1 MESLV
6 PNGTPAI
13 AMVRPGVGV
22 VPLAVPPP
30 DHFPQQILQLQY
42 AVSLNFPR
50 YLPFDVSMVSLELSV
65 VVDVEVVVSAVVLF
79 VVVAVVVV
87 VLLLAFFCVADA
99 ACCAAFL
106 SAASF
111 AAASCAAFS
120 AAACAACCAANLAAA
135 SSSFA

>member
-30 DHFPQQILQLQY
+30 DHFPQQMEQLQY
-42 AVSLNFPR
+42 AVSLNLPR
-50 YLPFDVSMVSLELSV
+50 YLPCEVSMVSSELSV
-65 VVDVEVVVSAVVLF
+65 VVVEVVVFAAVLL
-79 VVVAVVVV
+79 VVVVVV
-87 VLLLAFFCVADA
+87 VLLFDFFCVADA
-99 ACCAAFL
+99 ACCAAFCCAAFCAAASSAAFF

-111 AAASCAAFS
+111 AAAGTDRRGFYMG
-120 AAACAACCAANLAAA
+120 
-135 SSSFA
+135 